1 MNKAELVE
9 IIANSADISKAKA
22 NQALDGFIEAVTSS
36 LKKGDNVTLVG
47 FGTFST
53 AERAARVG
61 RNPATGKEIKI
72 AASVA
77 PKFKPGKQL
86 KEAVAKKK

>member
-22 NQALDGFIEAVTSS
+22 GQAVDAFISAVTGA
-36 LKKGDNVTLVG
+36 LKKGDSVTLVG
-47 FGTFST
+47 FGTFTT
-53 AERAARVG
+53 AERAERTG
-61 RNPATGKEIKI
+61 RNPATGQEIKI
-72 AASVA
+72 AASTT

-86 KEAVAKKK
+86 KDAVAK